1 MAGNQNGTSDAS
13 GRPRTSVP
21 TLRELLGDFEEFPIF
36 RSMAAVCAR
45 ATHER
50 RLAWPMSIPFPV
62 EPPRQADFAQ
72 LAALYCNHLGYLLL
86 DGSGPRH
93 DDRGVPAGGYG
104 GLLAFFAHTLACC
117 ATALPAA
124 DAAEFQKVAR
134 AKLLA
139 SMKTARRDNAFWCV
153 AEQDAER
160 RLAML
165 DIGLKSSSA
174 RDLSE
179 TVIALP
185 ALHAGPASEPEA
197 MAQHLSELY
206 TRFEAATRP

>member
-1 MAGNQNGTSDAS
+1 MAGNQNGAADTP

-21 TLRELLGDFEEFPIF
+21 TLRELLGDFEGFPIF
-36 RSMAAVCAR
+36 MSMAAVCAR

-50 RLAWPMSIPFPV
+50 QLAWPMSIPFPA

-86 DGSGPRH
+86 DDSGPRH
-93 DDRGVPAGGYG
+93 DDRRVPAGGYG

-124 DAAEFQKVAR
+124 DAADFQKVAR
-134 AKLLA
+134 ARLLA
-139 SMKTARRDNAFWCV
+139 SMKTARRDDAFWYV

-160 RLAML
+160 RLATL
-165 DIGLKSSSA
+165 DTRLKSSSA

-179 TVIALP
+179 TMIALP
-185 ALHAGPASEPEA
+185 ALHAKPASEPEA
-197 MAQHLSELY
+197 MAQHLSALY
-206 TRFEAATRP
+206 THFETATRP

>member
-1 MAGNQNGTSDAS
+1 MAGNRNGTADAF
-13 GRPRTSVP
+13 GNPRTSVP
-21 TLRELLGDFEEFPIF
+21 TLRELLGDFEELPIF

-50 RLAWPMSIPFPV
+50 RLAWPMSIPFPA

-93 DDRGVPAGGYG
+93 DVRAVPVAGYG
-104 GLLAFFAHTLACC
+104 GLLAFFTHTLACY

-124 DAAEFQKVAR
+124 DAAEFHKVAR

-139 SMKTARRDNAFWCV
+139 SMKTARRDDAFWYV

-160 RLAML
+160 RLATL
-165 DIGLKSSSA
+165 DTRLKSSSA

-197 MAQHLSELY
+197 MVQHLSALY
-206 TRFEAATRP
+206 TRFETATRP

>member
-1 MAGNQNGTSDAS
+1 MAGNQNGTADAP

-62 EPPRQADFAQ
+62 EPPRQTDFAQ

-86 DGSGPRH
+86 DGNGPGH
-93 DDRGVPAGGYG
+93 DDRSVPASGYG

-117 ATALPAA
+117 ATALPDA
-124 DAAEFQKVAR
+124 DAAVFQKVAR

-139 SMKTARRDNAFWCV
+139 SMKTARRDDAFWHV

-160 RLAML
+160 RLATL
-165 DIGLKSSSA
+165 DTRLKIPSA

-179 TVIALP
+179 AVIALL
-185 ALHAGPASEPEA
+185 ALHAKPASEAEA
-197 MAQHLSELY
+197 MAQHLSALY
-206 TRFEAATRP
+206 TRFEAATRL